1 MYDLAGDNAT
11 VMSCLAQALGS
22 TISLPSPDEKARSVE
37 KTAGDILRN
46 YERTNRAAGKDRD
59 AVVKLLKVREAMDAK
74 NAGRPEV
81 AIDVSACLE
90 LTSNFEVNTFFRS
103 WIRLISSRWM
113 GMLPELLARLRNS
126 RIFTNHC
133 REICRHT

>member
-1 MYDLAGDNAT
+1 
-11 VMSCLAQALGS
+11 MSCLAQALGS

>member
-1 MYDLAGDNAT
+1 LYDLAGDNAT

>member
-1 MYDLAGDNAT
+1 
-11 VMSCLAQALGS
+11 MSCLAQALGS

-126 RIFTNHC
+126 KIFTNHC
-133 REICRHT
+133 REIYRHT